1 MKKFLFTIGVCLTL
15 ALTLAIPAA
24 AAENA
29 PTSITEESAQIATT
43 EEAAEENIFFS
54 FYEELNEHLP
64 ELFSALSLLGACIIA
79 FCYKRGLLPLLKEG
93 IGAIGATASD
103 AGKKAESYAKES
115 REICEK
121 ANESIHLTASRMES
135 IEKAL
140 SSLDEKIE
148 LIGDQKEESR
158 LLHELM
164 NGQIDMLLEIF
175 LASSLPQFEKDR
187 VSKHVEKMRL
197 ALRSDERTEESHA

>member
-24 AAENA
+24 AAESA
-29 PTSITEESAQIATT
+29 PTSITEESAQIAT

-103 AGKKAESYAKES
+103 AGRKAESYAKES

-121 ANESIHLTASRMES
+121 ANESIHLTASYMKS
-135 IEKAL
+135 IEKLL
-140 SSLDEKIE
+140 SSLDEKIG
-148 LIGDQKEESR
+148 LLGDQKEENR

-164 NGQIDMLLEIF
+164 NGQVDMLLEIF

-187 VSKHVEKMRL
+187 VSRQVEKMKL
-197 ALRSDERTEESHA
+197 ALLTGEHTEESYV

>member
-1 MKKFLFTIGVCLTL
+1 MKKFLFTIGVCLTM
-15 ALTLAIPAA
+15 ALTLAIPTA

-29 PTSITEESAQIATT
+29 SAAIT
-43 EEAAEENIFFS
+43 EEAAAEGNVFLS
-54 FYEELNEHLP
+54 TYEALNDHLP
-64 ELFSALSLLGACIIA
+64 ELFSALSLLGACTIA
-79 FCYKRGLLPLLKEG
+79 FCYKRGLLPLLKDG

-164 NGQIDMLLEIF
+164 NGQIYAEEWIHFM
-175 LASSLPQFEKDR
+175 
-187 VSKHVEKMRL
+187 VT
-197 ALRSDERTEESHA
+197 SDGY